1 MQARI
6 ADIDIHYEVTGQGVH
21 LGMWEPQVQALS
33 QHFTLSHSLAVHLG
47 MWEPQVQA
55 LSQHFTVL
63 RYDTRGHGGT
73 SAPAGPYTLE
83 QLVAD
88 AHGLLQH
95 LGITRT
101 HWLGLSMGGM
111 IGQALAI
118 RHPEVLDRVVLADT
132 TGQVPAAGAAM
143 WADRARIAR
152 SEGMAALEQPTLSRW
167 FTEPFRLAQPALM
180 ERVGAMIRG
189 TAVEGYAGCCAAIA
203 GTDTLA
209 ALASLKLPVLVMVGD
224 QDAAT
229 PPAAAEAIAR
239 AWPGAGFVVIEGA
252 SHLSN
257 LEQAGVFNEAV
268 LGFLRA
274 A

>member
-1 MQARI
+1 MHARI
-6 ADIDIHYEVTGQGVH
+6 ADIDVHYEVTGQGPW
-21 LGMWEPQVQALS
+21 L
-33 QHFTLSHSLAVHLG
+33 TLSHSLAVHLG
-47 MWEPQVQA
+47 MWAPQVQA

-63 RYDTRGHGGT
+63 RYDTRGHGAT
-73 SAPAGPYTLE
+73 SAPPAPYTLDR
-83 QLVAD
+83 LADD

-95 LGITRT
+95 LGVART

-111 IGQALAI
+111 IGQVLAI

-132 TGQVPAAGAAM
+132 TGQVPPAGAAL
-143 WADRARIAR
+143 WADRVRIAR
-152 SEGMAALEQPTLSRW
+152 SDGLQALEQPTLSRW

-180 ERVGAMIRG
+180 AQVGAMIRG
-189 TAVEGYAGCCAAIA
+189 TPVEGYAGCCAAIA
-203 GTDTLA
+203 TTDTLA
-209 ALASLKLPVLVMVGD
+209 ALATQRSPALVIVGD

-239 AWPGAGFVVIEGA
+239 HWPGAQLVVLADA

-257 LEQAGVFNEAV
+257 LEQPAAFNEAV

-274 A
+274 G